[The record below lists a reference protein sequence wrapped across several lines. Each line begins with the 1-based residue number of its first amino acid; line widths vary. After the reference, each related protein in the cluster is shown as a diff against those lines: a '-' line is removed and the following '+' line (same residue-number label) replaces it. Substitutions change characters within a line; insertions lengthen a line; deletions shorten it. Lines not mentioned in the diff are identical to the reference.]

1 MNVQIDPAQQAFINE
16 LVSSGKFASE
26 TDVIRAG
33 LRLLQEQAADR
44 AAKLEELRQNI
55 QVGID
60 EIERGEVV
68 PLDIDGIREQGMR
81 ILAERAAKQG

>member
-16 LVSSGKFASE
+16 LVTSGKFASE

-33 LRLLQEQAADR
+33 LRLLQDQAAER
-44 AAKLEELRQNI
+44 AAKLEELRQKI

-60 EIERGEVV
+60 DFERGDFAE
-68 PLDIDGIREQGMR
+68 LDMAAIR
-81 ILAERAAKQG
+81 AEARRRWETRRNGE

>member
-16 LVSSGKFASE
+16 LVTSGKFASE

-44 AAKLEELRQNI
+44 AAKLEELRQKI
-55 QVGID
+55 QVGVD
-60 EIERGEVV
+60 DFERGDFAE
-68 PLDIDGIREQGMR
+68 LDMAAIKAEARQEWEARRQG
-81 ILAERAAKQG
+81 Q

>member
-26 TDVIRAG
+26 TDVINAG

-44 AAKLEELRQNI
+44 AARLEELRQKI

-60 EIERGEVV
+60 DFERGDFAE
-68 PLDIDGIREQGMR
+68 LDMAAIKAEARQEWEARRQG
-81 ILAERAAKQG
+81 Q